1 MQQRLQSEVSVD
13 NGLDDFMAGL
23 ARRYPGGPEFR
34 IIFRAGRED
43 DEEQSK

>member
-1 MQQRLQSEVSVD
+1 MQQSVQSEDSVD

-23 ARRYPGGPEFR
+23 ARRYPGEPEFR
-34 IIFRAGRED
+34 IIFRVGWED